1 MGNKFMRKMV
11 TLILAAAM
19 VMTSGMFAFAASSP
33 TTGKVDKI
41 SSTGSNGGK
50 KLSVSWHATKKA
62 DKYIVTCGSMK
73 KTVTGTSTYFNTK
86 VGQKYKVTVTPVYGS
101 KKGTAKSVLSFARGT
116 SITSVKAAGSKKL
129 TVTWK
134 KQATQTTGYEIFYIK
149 LNDSGISKIESK
161 IVKGAK
167 KTSVTLKGLES
178 GATYRVMIATYK
190 TVKGEQLYG
199 VTSDFELFNTTKTA
213 KVK

>member
-19 VMTSGMFAFAASSP
+19 VMTSGVFAFAASSP
-33 TTGKVDKI
+33 TTGKITKV
-41 SSTGSNGGK
+41 SSTGYNGGK
-50 KLSVSWHATKKA
+50 KLSVSWTASKKA

-73 KTVTGTSTYFNTK
+73 KTVTGTSTTFNTK

-101 KKGTAKSVLSFARGT
+101 KKGTAKSVLRFARGT

-134 KQATQTTGYEIFYIK
+134 KA
-149 LNDSGISKIESK
+149 
-161 IVKGAK
+161 
-167 KTSVTLKGLES
+167 S
-178 GATYRVMIATYK
+178 GATKYKVFMYKNGSWTVVK
-190 TVKGEQLYG
+190 TVSG
-199 VTSDFELFNTTKTA
+199 TKTTVKVPKAGTWKFRVQPMSGSYYGIKCGA
-213 KVK
+213 KSGKAK